1 MSRKTISDD
10 DIRFFLG
17 GIPSSNT
24 DKIERRTL
32 GRSPLDMSPE
42 EYAFYKMT
50 VDKAPSFT
58 AVNSKQFNQ
67 YMNQTYV

>member
-1 MSRKTISDD
+1 MSRKTVSND

-17 GIPSSNT
+17 GIPNE
-24 DKIERRTL
+24 DKIERRTPQ
-32 GRSPLDMSPE
+32 RSPLGMSPE

-50 VDKAPSFT
+50 VGKSPRFA

>member
-1 MSRKTISDD
+1 MSRKNISDD

-17 GIPSSNT
+17 GIPNE
-24 DKIERRTL
+24 DKIERRPL
-32 GRSPLDMSPE
+32 GRSPLGMSPE